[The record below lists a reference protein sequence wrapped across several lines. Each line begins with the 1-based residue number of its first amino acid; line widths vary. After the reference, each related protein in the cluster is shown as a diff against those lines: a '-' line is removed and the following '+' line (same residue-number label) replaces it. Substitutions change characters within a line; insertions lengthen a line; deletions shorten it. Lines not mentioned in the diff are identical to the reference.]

1 MRRGRSRRIK
11 IEWLKAKIAFV
22 IFLLSVAGV
31 DSNFYIA
38 SAAAILSLLYFRI
51 VAIRLEKRGEF

>member
-1 MRRGRSRRIK
+1 MRRGRSRRTK
-11 IEWLKAKIAFV
+11 IEWAKAYIAFT

-51 VAIRLEKRGEF
+51 VAIRLEKRGEI